1 MTQLDMLAVDEL
13 VREIARALVDAPDAV
28 QVESDSREENTVLR
42 LKVAPQDV
50 GKVIGKQGRTARSV
64 RTILGA
70 VSMKLHHRYTLDI
83 LEEDEDF
90 GQMLHTDHELPP
102 RITILNGLVFMQ
114 DQNENIYAWNL
125 RIVRPRLDA
134 HDCHIT
140 NPTLAFRSMIGLGF
154 VSNFQVRLVDP
165 SHFRGVEEPRP
176 VIPECCVMPATR

>member
-83 LEEDEDF
+83 LEEDED
-90 GQMLHTDHELPP
+90 
-102 RITILNGLVFMQ
+102 
-114 DQNENIYAWNL
+114 
-125 RIVRPRLDA
+125 
-134 HDCHIT
+134 
-140 NPTLAFRSMIGLGF
+140 
-154 VSNFQVRLVDP
+154 
-165 SHFRGVEEPRP
+165 
-176 VIPECCVMPATR
+176 